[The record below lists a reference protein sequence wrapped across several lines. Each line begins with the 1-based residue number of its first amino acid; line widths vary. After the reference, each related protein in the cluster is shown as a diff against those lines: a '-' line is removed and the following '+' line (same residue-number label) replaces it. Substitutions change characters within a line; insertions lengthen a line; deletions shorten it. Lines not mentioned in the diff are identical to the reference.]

1 MVISST
7 IIASQSK
14 AAAEH
19 FVKKKI
25 RNYMLD
31 FLLKNPL
38 VARLPET
45 SNKMFVAQSKTQMS
59 FPLLL
64 TFISTESKL
73 TAHKLLDGRI
83 T

>member
-19 FVKKKI
+19 FVEKKEETTCWI
-25 RNYMLD
+25 
-31 FLLKNPL
+31 FIEKNPL

-45 SNKMFVAQSKTQMS
+45 SNKMYVAQLKTQMS

-64 TFISTESKL
+64 TFISAESKF
-73 TAHKLLDGRI
+73 TAHKLLE
-83 T
+83 